1 MRRPAKKRSHSSV
14 TGPYRSEK
22 MRHFYGEASVCSA
35 PRQSPA
41 ASLSRQSVSCAHIA
55 EPLVTCLPPA
65 RFLPWDTFANE
76 ILASALA
83 LSDFVAAFVCV
94 QPVPQP
100 LCCRWHWPLCA
111 GRQLSGRPERRIRK
125 CLLYHVD
132 HHGTPSSC
140 RCVLLRSSRHSASC
154 RWLRLAIGN
163 TVFACPYSAAA
174 IL

>member
-1 MRRPAKKRSHSSV
+1 MRRPAKNGV
-14 TGPYRSEK
+14 TVSRGRIALK
-22 MRHFYGEASVCSA
+22 KCKNLFYGECVQRTTSITCRVALL
-35 PRQSPA
+35 RQP
-41 ASLSRQSVSCAHIA
+41 VSCAHIA
-55 EPLVTCLPPA
+55 EPLVTYLPPA

-76 ILASALA
+76 ILAFALA

-100 LCCRWHWPLCA
+100 VCCRWRWPLCA

-125 CLLYHVD
+125 CLLYHVN

-163 TVFACPYSAAA
+163 TVFACPFLAAA